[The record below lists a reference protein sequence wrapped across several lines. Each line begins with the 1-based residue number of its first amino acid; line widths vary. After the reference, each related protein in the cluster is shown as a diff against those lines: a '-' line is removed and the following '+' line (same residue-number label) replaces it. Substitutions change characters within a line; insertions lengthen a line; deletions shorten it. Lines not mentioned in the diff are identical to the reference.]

1 MTLQIDI
8 WSDIACPWCYI
19 GKRRFERALA
29 DFEHRD
35 DVVVTWHSYQL
46 DPTIPRHY
54 DGTEVDYLVQRK
66 GMAEAQV
73 RQMIGHVAE
82 QAKGEGLDY
91 DFDGLVVANSLRAHH
106 LLHVAA
112 RDGGAETQGTV
123 KEALLRAHFVDAEDI
138 GDDDVLVAVG
148 VAAGLD
154 EAAIRAGL
162 DDPEVTRE
170 VQADVA
176 AAGQIGIQG
185 VPFFVLGQ
193 KYGVSG
199 AQPSEV
205 FAQALSQ
212 AWSETQPSIQTI
224 GGDDA
229 AACGPDGCAL

>member
-73 RQMIGHVAE
+73 RQMIGHVA
-82 QAKGEGLDY
+82 
-91 DFDGLVVANSLRAHH
+91 
-106 LLHVAA
+106 A
-112 RDGGAETQGTV
+112 RDGGAEAQGTV
-123 KEALLRAHFVDAEDI
+123 KEALLRAHFVGAQDI

-185 VPFFVLGQ
+185 VPFFVLGP

-199 AQPSEV
+199 AQPTEA
-205 FAQALSQ
+205 FAPALSQ